1 MQMSGGHLLDSGLT
15 ESTPY
20 ILRSRMAFESRSLPA
35 FLKFFSFSEN
45 YLFTN
50 PKTSAIIFFVKA
62 MASWCSRLAR
72 QPVTL
77 EVDGSSPFEVAKK

>member
-1 MQMSGGHLLDSGLT
+1 MLRIFIQNHFNPPYGKHLHKACIHLRYGRI
-15 ESTPY
+15 PY
-20 ILRSRMAFESRSLPA
+20 FG
-35 FLKFFSFSEN
+35 FFHFSEN

-50 PKTSAIIFFVKA
+50 PKTSAIIFLVKA